1 MGVGP
6 ELARGAVRVSF
17 GAQNTASEVED
28 FLQALGAAVA
38 RLRRLTAI
46 AV

>member
-1 MGVGP
+1 VH
-6 ELARGAVRVSF
+6 
-17 GAQNTASEVED
+17 NTAGQVED
-28 FLQALGAAVA
+28 FLQALSAVLN